1 LTVGLVAGAAVS
13 GVAVGFVYGML
24 AFSIVLLFKASGIP
38 NFAQGNIAT
47 FGTFIVYLLAARA
60 GVPLPLAIALGFA
73 GTAALGVVIYLGSIL
88 PGGSAGT
95 LNLATRT
102 LAVYLLLFAVMN
114 LFWGV
119 GQPFAFPRFLPDAAV
134 TIAGV
139 SVSLLSMATV
149 GMAVLLAGAFWLL
162 YNRTATGLLLRGIA
176 DRPDVARLLGANT
189 VRLSGLA
196 WLLAGL
202 VALVVGL
209 LTVPTALL
217 SSDMMDSF
225 FLYAFTAA
233 LLGGMTS
240 LPGAFVGGVAVG
252 VVSNVVTVLRGQEIS
267 ILAIFGLLIA
277 ILLVR
282 PDGLFGHSVVERL

>member
-1 LTVGLVAGAAVS
+1 MGLVGAAAIS
-13 GVAVGFVYGML
+13 GVAVGFIYGML

-60 GVPLPLAIALGFA
+60 GMPLPVAIALGFL
-73 GTAALGVVIYLGSIL
+73 GTAALGVVIYVGGIL
-88 PGGSAGT
+88 PRGEAGT
-95 LNLATRT
+95 LNLAIRT
-102 LAVYLLLFAVMN
+102 LAIYLLLFAVMN

-119 GQPFAFPRFLPDAAV
+119 GQPFAFPRFLPDASTV
-134 TIAGV
+134 VGGV
-139 SVSLLSMATV
+139 SVSLLSVVTV
-149 GMAVLLAGAFWLL
+149 AAAVLLAAGFWLL

-176 DRPDVARLLGANT
+176 DRPEVARLLGADT
-189 VRLSGLA
+189 ARLSGLA

-202 VALVVGL
+202 VAVVVGL

-240 LPGAFVGGVAVG
+240 LPGAFVGGVVVG

-267 ILAIFGLLIA
+267 ILAIFALLIV

-282 PDGLFGHSVVERL
+282 PDGLFGHGVVERL

>member
-1 LTVGLVAGAAVS
+1 MGLVGAAAIS

-47 FGTFIVYLLAARA
+47 FGTFIVYLLAART
-60 GVPLPLAIALGFA
+60 GLPLPAAIALGFA
-73 GTAALGVVIYLGSIL
+73 GTAALGVAIYVGSML
-88 PGGSAGT
+88 PRGDAGT
-95 LNLATRT
+95 LNLAIRT

-119 GQPFAFPRFLPDAAV
+119 GQPFAFPRFLPDASV
-134 TIAGV
+134 GVAGV
-139 SVSLLSMATV
+139 SVSLLSMVTV
-149 GMAVLLAGAFWLL
+149 AAAVVLGGAFWLL

-176 DRPDVARLLGANT
+176 DRPEVARLLGADT
-189 VRLSGLA
+189 ARLSGLA

-240 LPGAFVGGVAVG
+240 LPGAFAGGVVVG

-267 ILAIFGLLIA
+267 IVAVFALLIV

-282 PDGLFGHSVVERL
+282 PDGLFGHGVVERL

>member
-1 LTVGLVAGAAVS
+1 MGLVGAAAIS

-60 GVPLPLAIALGFA
+60 GLPLPAAIALGFL
-73 GTAALGVVIYLGSIL
+73 GTAALGVAIYVGAIL
-88 PGGSAGT
+88 PRGDSGT
-95 LNLATRT
+95 LNLAIRT

-119 GQPFAFPRFLPDAAV
+119 GQPFAFPRFLPAASV
-134 TIAGV
+134 PVAGV
-139 SVSLLSMATV
+139 SVSLLSMVTV
-149 GMAVLLAGAFWLL
+149 AVAVVLGGAFWLL

-176 DRPDVARLLGANT
+176 DRPEVARLLGANT
-189 VRLSGLA
+189 ARLSGLA

-202 VALVVGL
+202 VAVVVGL

-240 LPGAFVGGVAVG
+240 LPGAFVGGVVVG

-267 ILAIFGLLIA
+267 ILAIFALLIV

-282 PDGLFGHSVVERL
+282 PDGLFGHGVVERL

>member
-1 LTVGLVAGAAVS
+1 MGLVGAAAVS

-38 NFAQGNIAT
+38 NFAQGNVAT
-47 FGTFIVYLLAARA
+47 FGTFIVYLLAVRA
-60 GVPLPLAIALGFA
+60 GLPLAAALALGFA
-73 GTAALGVVIYLGSIL
+73 GTAALGVAIYAGGML
-88 PGGSAGT
+88 PRGEAGT
-95 LNLATRT
+95 LNLAIRT
-102 LAVYLLLFAVMN
+102 LAIYLLLFAVMN

-119 GQPFAFPRFLPDAAV
+119 GQPFAFPRLLPAASV
-134 TIAGV
+134 AVAGTR
-139 SVSLLSMATV
+139 VSLLSLATV
-149 GMAVLLAGAFWLL
+149 GTAVVLGGAFWLL

-176 DRPDVARLLGANT
+176 DRPETARLLGADT
-189 VRLSGLA
+189 ARLSGLA

-240 LPGAFVGGVAVG
+240 LPGAFVGGVVVG

-267 ILAIFGLLIA
+267 IVAIFALLIA

-282 PDGLFGHSVVERL
+282 PDGLFGHGVVERL

>member
-1 LTVGLVAGAAVS
+1 MGLVGAAAIS
-13 GVAVGFVYGML
+13 GVAVGLVYGML

-47 FGTFIVYLLAARA
+47 FGTFIVYLLAART
-60 GVPLPLAIALGFA
+60 GLPLAAAILLGFV
-73 GTAALGVVIYLGSIL
+73 GTAALGVVIYVGGIL
-88 PGGSAGT
+88 PRGDAGT

-119 GQPFAFPRFLPDAAV
+119 GQPFAFPRFLPDASV
-134 TIAGV
+134 GVAGV
-139 SVSLLSMATV
+139 SVSLLSMVTV
-149 GMAVLLAGAFWLL
+149 AVAVVLGAAFWLL
-162 YNRTATGLLLRGIA
+162 YNHTDTGLLLRGIA
-176 DRPDVARLLGANT
+176 DRPEVARLLGADT
-189 VRLSGLA
+189 ARLSGLA

-202 VALVVGL
+202 VAVVVGL

-240 LPGAFVGGVAVG
+240 LPGAFVGGVVVG

-267 ILAIFGLLIA
+267 IVAIFGLLIVV
-277 ILLVR
+277 LLVR
-282 PDGLFGHSVVERL
+282 PDGLLGHGVVERL

>member
-1 LTVGLVAGAAVS
+1 MGLVGAAAIS

-47 FGTFIVYLLAARA
+47 FGTFIVYLLAVRT
-60 GVPLPLAIALGFA
+60 GLPLPAAIVLGFV
-73 GTAALGVVIYLGSIL
+73 GTAALGLAIYVGSIL
-88 PGGSAGT
+88 PRGDAGT
-95 LNLATRT
+95 LNLAIRT

-119 GQPFAFPRFLPDAAV
+119 GQPFAFPRFLPAASV
-134 TIAGV
+134 SVAGV
-139 SVSLLSMATV
+139 SVSLLSMVTV
-149 GMAVLLAGAFWLL
+149 AAAVVLGGAFWLL

-176 DRPDVARLLGANT
+176 DRPEVARLLGADT
-189 VRLSGLA
+189 ARLSGLA

-202 VALVVGL
+202 VAVVVGL

-217 SSDMMDSF
+217 STDMMDSF

-240 LPGAFVGGVAVG
+240 LPGAFVGGVVVG

-267 ILAIFGLLIA
+267 ILAIFGLLIVV
-277 ILLVR
+277 LLVR
-282 PDGLFGHSVVERL
+282 PDGLFGHGVVERL

>member
-1 LTVGLVAGAAVS
+1 MGLLGGAAIS
-13 GVAVGFVYGML
+13 GVAVGLVYGML

-47 FGTFIVYLLAARA
+47 FGTFIVYLLAVRT
-60 GVPLPLAIALGFA
+60 GLPLAVALALGFV
-73 GTAALGVVIYLGSIL
+73 GTAALGVVIYLGGML
-88 PGGSAGT
+88 PRGDAGT
-95 LNLATRT
+95 LNLAIRT
-102 LAVYLLLFAVMN
+102 LAIYLLLFALMN

-119 GQPFAFPRFLPDAAV
+119 GQPFAFPRFLPDASVAV
-134 TIAGV
+134 AGV
-139 SVSLLSMATV
+139 KVSLLSLVTV
-149 GMAVLLAGAFWLL
+149 GVAIVLGAAFWFL
-162 YNRTATGLLLRGIA
+162 YNRTATGLVLRGIA

-189 VRLSGLA
+189 LRLSGLA

-202 VALVVGL
+202 VAVVVGL

-240 LPGAFVGGVAVG
+240 LPGAFVGGVVVG
-252 VVSNVVTVLRGQEIS
+252 VVSNVVAVFKGQEIS
-267 ILAIFGLLIA
+267 ILAIFALLIA

-282 PDGLFGHSVVERL
+282 PDGLFGHGVVERL

>member
-1 LTVGLVAGAAVS
+1 MGLVGAAAIS

-47 FGTFIVYLLAARA
+47 FGTFIVYLLAART
-60 GVPLPLAIALGFA
+60 GLPLAAAIALGFL
-73 GTAALGVVIYLGSIL
+73 GTAALGVVIYLGGIL
-88 PGGSAGT
+88 PRGDGGT
-95 LNLATRT
+95 LNLAIRT

-119 GQPFAFPRFLPDAAV
+119 GQPFAFPRFLPATSVAV
-134 TIAGV
+134 AGV
-139 SVSLLSMATV
+139 SVSLLSMVTV
-149 GMAVLLAGAFWLL
+149 AMAIVLGAAFWLL
-162 YNRTATGLLLRGIA
+162 YNRTATGLVLRGIA
-176 DRPDVARLLGANT
+176 DRPEVARLLGADT
-189 VRLSGLA
+189 ARLSGLA

-202 VALVVGL
+202 VAVVVGL

-217 SSDMMDSF
+217 SSDMMDGF

-240 LPGAFVGGVAVG
+240 LPGAFVGGVVVG

-267 ILAIFGLLIA
+267 ILAIFVLLIVV
-277 ILLVR
+277 LLVR
-282 PDGLFGHSVVERL
+282 PDGLFGHEVVERL

>member
-1 LTVGLVAGAAVS
+1 MGLVGAAAIS

-47 FGTFIVYLLAARA
+47 FGTFIVYLLAVRT
-60 GVPLPLAIALGFA
+60 GLPLAAAIVLGFL
-73 GTAALGVVIYLGSIL
+73 GTAALGVVIYVGAIL
-88 PGGSAGT
+88 PRGDAGT
-95 LNLATRT
+95 LNLAVRT

-119 GQPFAFPRFLPDAAV
+119 GQPFAFPRFLPPASIS
-134 TIAGV
+134 IAGV
-139 SVSLLSMATV
+139 SVSLLSMVTVAT
-149 GMAVLLAGAFWLL
+149 AIVLGGAFWLL
-162 YNRTATGLLLRGIA
+162 YNRTSTGLLLRGIA
-176 DRPDVARLLGANT
+176 DRPEVARLLGADT

-202 VALVVGL
+202 VAVVVGL

-267 ILAIFGLLIA
+267 ILAIFALLIA
-277 ILLVR
+277 ILLIR
-282 PDGLFGHSVVERL
+282 PDGLFGHGVVERL

>member
-1 LTVGLVAGAAVS
+1 
-13 GVAVGFVYGML
+13 ML

-47 FGTFIVYLLAARA
+47 FGTFIVYLLAVRT
-60 GVPLPLAIALGFA
+60 GLPLPVAVALGFA
-73 GTAALGVVIYLGSIL
+73 GTAALGVVIYVGGIL
-88 PGGSAGT
+88 PRGDAGT
-95 LNLATRT
+95 LNLAIRT

-119 GQPFAFPRFLPDAAV
+119 GQPFAFPRLLPAASV
-134 TIAGV
+134 PVAGV
-139 SVSLLSMATV
+139 SVSLLSMVTV
-149 GMAVLLAGAFWLL
+149 AVALVLGGAFWLL

-176 DRPDVARLLGANT
+176 DRPDVARLLGANSA
-189 VRLSGLA
+189 RLSALA

-202 VALVVGL
+202 VAGVVGL

-267 ILAIFGLLIA
+267 ILAIFGLLIV

-282 PDGLFGHSVVERL
+282 PDGLFGHGVVERL

>member
-1 LTVGLVAGAAVS
+1 MELVGAAAIS
-13 GVAVGFVYGML
+13 GVAVGLLYGML

-47 FGTFIVYLLAARA
+47 FGTFIVYLLAVRS
-60 GVPLPLAIALGFA
+60 GLPLAAAIVLGFV
-73 GTAALGVVIYLGSIL
+73 GTAALGVVIYAGAIL
-88 PGGSAGT
+88 PRGEAGT
-95 LNLATRT
+95 LNLAIRT

-114 LFWGV
+114 LLWGV
-119 GQPFAFPRFLPDAAV
+119 GQPFAFPRFLPAAPILV
-134 TIAGV
+134 AGV
-139 SVSLLSMATV
+139 RVSLLSLVTV
-149 GMAVLLAGAFWLL
+149 GAAIVLAGTFWFL

-176 DRPDVARLLGANT
+176 DRSDVARLLGADST
-189 VRLSGLA
+189 RLSGLA
-196 WLLAGL
+196 WLIAGL
-202 VALVVGL
+202 VAVVVGL

-240 LPGAFVGGVAVG
+240 LPGAFVGGVVVG

-267 ILAIFGLLIA
+267 IVAIFALLIA
-277 ILLVR
+277 ILLIR
-282 PDGLFGHSVVERL
+282 PDGLFGHGVVERL